1 MKLKKRNKS
10 VAVSEI
16 KMVSNNE
23 SLNEKKKLILE
34 IITFEV
40 WYAFLIELEVF
51 IGVMVKELNC
61 LTIENW
67 SSFEFLILII
77 VQWSFFFHEL
87 DLFGYLL
94 ASN

>member
-1 MKLKKRNKS
+1 MVGQTKRNIFDMKLKKRNKS

-40 WYAFLIELEVF
+40 
-51 IGVMVKELNC
+51 
-61 LTIENW
+61 
-67 SSFEFLILII
+67 
-77 VQWSFFFHEL
+77 
-87 DLFGYLL
+87 
-94 ASN
+94 